1 MMKLSELNERVK
13 EQGFEPE
20 DADISDVDIDYN
32 TVLGKFCLNK
42 DFILEIDRLKS
53 ELIESQ
59 KDLKEEKDNNLIL
72 TKLIENIKKL
82 ERNIEHFRNKSDDA
96 GSKLEKATQTY
107 KVSLTHY
114 DRIKK
119 NAEQIISIDDN
130 KEITKE

>member
-1 MMKLSELNERVK
+1 MKLSELNERVK

-32 TVLGKFCLNK
+32 TELGKFCLNK

-82 ERNIEHFRNKSDDA
+82 IN
-96 GSKLEKATQTY
+96 
-107 KVSLTHY
+107 
-114 DRIKK
+114 
-119 NAEQIISIDDN
+119 
-130 KEITKE
+130 